1 MKIASK
7 KMVVI
12 DLVIAF
18 VLVLVDQFTK
28 HLAVL
33 NLMNKPSIVL
43 IPGVLELHYLENR
56 GAAFGALQ
64 GGKIFFVIMTV
75 VALAFMAYVIVKM
88 PAGKKYTPF
97 HIMSGVL
104 IAGALGNFID
114 RLRLDYVV
122 DFIYFSLIDFPIFN
136 VADMYLTV
144 TCVLLMIL
152 ILFGKYEETDF
163 VFFSRKK
170 KKDTAVLVKEQEE
183 EQES

>member
-1 MKIASK
+1 MKITSR
-7 KMVVI
+7 KMFI
-12 DLVIAF
+12 TDLIIAF
-18 VLVLVDQFTK
+18 ILVLADQFTK

-33 NLMNKPSIVL
+33 FLMNKPSIVL

-64 GGKIFFVIMTV
+64 GGKIFFVIITII
-75 VALAFMAYVIVKM
+75 ALAFMAYVIMKM
-88 PAGKKYTPF
+88 PAGKKYTPL

-104 IAGALGNFID
+104 IAGAIGNFID

-136 VADMYLTV
+136 VADMYLSV

-163 VFFSRKK
+163 DFLSRKK
-170 KKDTAVLVKEQEE
+170 KADTAVLEKEQQKEQE
-183 EQES
+183 S